1 MSESRSA
8 KRCSSCGAVAEFP
21 EGGVS
26 TLCGYCDSPLVDAD
40 VARAS
45 VDLVAPFR
53 IEQSVAEQ
61 KLKEHL
67 AGRFWAPD
75 AVRKGIVR
83 DHRLRGVLVPFW
95 AYTGVA
101 RSEYTARVGIWWY
114 EVKTYRGSDG
124 KMRTKRVRRTDW
136 HHLSGTSIRSLDSHL
151 VSASVGLEE
160 EESNRLEPFD
170 CGRGKPFDSR
180 LVAGF
185 EAELASIGRSDADKT
200 AHEEVRGL
208 ESARVRSRLL
218 PGDEGSVTTMDI
230 DIELDKV
237 ELVLLPVWI
246 ATWRFGDKVGRQ
258 LVNGQTGRVV
268 GDVPNSTA
276 KIAIA
281 IILFVGICFALVWG
295 LG

>member
-1 MSESRSA
+1 MSI
-8 KRCSSCGAVAEFP
+8 
-21 EGGVS
+21 
-26 TLCGYCDSPLVDAD
+26 LCGYCDSPLVDAD
-40 VARAS
+40 VARES

-101 RSEYTARVGIWWY
+101 RSEYTAKVGIWWY
-114 EVKTYRGSDG
+114 ETKTYRGSDG

-136 HHLSGTSIRSLDSHL
+136 HHLSGTSIRSLESHL

-185 EAELASIGRSDADKT
+185 EAELASIERADADKT
-200 AHEEVRGL
+200 AYEEVRGL
-208 ESARVRSRLL
+208 EAARVRSRLL
-218 PGDEGSVTTMDI
+218 PGNEGSVTTMDV
-230 DIELDKV
+230 DIELSKV
-237 ELVLLPVWI
+237 ELVLLPVWV

-268 GDVPNSTA
+268 GDVPNSPA

-281 IILFVGICFALVWG
+281 IILFLGAGFALVKG

>member
-1 MSESRSA
+1 
-8 KRCSSCGAVAEFP
+8 
-21 EGGVS
+21 
-26 TLCGYCDSPLVDAD
+26 LVDAD
-40 VARAS
+40 VAKES

-53 IEQSVAEQ
+53 IERSVAEQ

-67 AGRFWAPD
+67 AGNFWAPD
-75 AVRKGIVR
+75 SLRKGIVR
-83 DHRLRGVLVPFW
+83 DQRLRGVLVPFW

-101 RSEYTARVGIWWY
+101 RSEYTAKIGIWWY
-114 EVKTYRGSDG
+114 QTKTYRDSNG
-124 KMRTKRVRRTDW
+124 KLRTKRVRRTDW
-136 HHLSGTSIRSLDSHL
+136 HHMSGTSIRSLECHL

-170 CGRGKPFDSR
+170 CGRGKPFDAR

-185 EAELASIGRSDADKT
+185 EAELASISRTDADKT

-208 ESARVRSRLL
+208 EADRVSRRLL
-218 PGDEGSVTTMDI
+218 PGDQGSVTTMDI
-230 DIELDKV
+230 DIELSKV
-237 ELVLLPVWI
+237 ELIMLPVWV

-258 LVNGQTGRVV
+258 LVNGQTGLVV
-268 GDVPNSTA
+268 GEIPKSIT

-281 IILFVGICFALVWG
+281 VIVFLAAGFALLKG